1 MSKIEQI
8 IAEIEEYIDSCRFQP
23 LSNTKIVVNKD
34 EISELL
40 DDLRQNIPDEVRKY
54 QRIIANRDAIL
65 KDAQDKAEEMLRKA
79 NEMTSTLVSEH
90 EIMQQAFRE
99 ANIVMDDA
107 TSQANSILENA
118 TTEANNIK
126 VSAIQYTDDAL
137 SNIQNIL
144 NTAIEGLSV
153 KYDGV
158 MQSLQASLDIAN
170 KDRDALREFSSQS
183 QGNQVQDAA
192 PAEEPYYQEPAAP
205 QASAPQENNFVENTF
220 EPAAQA
226 PQEDYGNMT
235 LEDAL
240 GGQQEVKADFDDIP
254 DVSDY
259 GSVDEIKDF
268 DLAFDDFE

>member
-8 IAEIEEYIDSCRFQP
+8 IGEIEEYIDSCRFQP

-99 ANIVMDDA
+99 ANIVIEDA
-107 TSQANSILENA
+107 TNQANTILENA
-118 TTEANNIK
+118 TAEADNIK
-126 VSAIQYTDDAL
+126 VSAIQYTDDSL

-158 MQSLQASLDIAN
+158 MRSLQSSLDVTN
-170 KDRDALREFSSQS
+170 KDRDALRAFSSQS
-183 QGNQVQDAA
+183 RTMEQGSAA
-192 PAEEPYYQEPAAP
+192 ADNAFYPEQSTEDTDI
-205 QASAPQENNFVENTF
+205 PQENRYVENTF
-220 EPAAQA
+220 EPAAQD
-226 PQEDYGNMT
+226 PQNSYGDMT

-240 GGQQEVKADFDDIP
+240 GSEEEAPADLGDIP

-259 GSVDEIKDF
+259 GSIDEIKDF